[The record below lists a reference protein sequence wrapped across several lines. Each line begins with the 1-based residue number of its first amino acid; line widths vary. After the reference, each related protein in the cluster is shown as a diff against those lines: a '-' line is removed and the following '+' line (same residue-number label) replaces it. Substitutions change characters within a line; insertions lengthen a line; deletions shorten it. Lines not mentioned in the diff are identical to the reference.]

1 MVELITT
8 KQLCEILSVTRQ
20 AVYKWRKSGLPVEID
35 NSGRGGRPKWYV
47 KKRTKSGIY
56 ITIAE
61 GNTRK
66 DIIDRLK
73 ADSETYQKREE

>member
-1 MVELITT
+1 MIGE
-8 KQLCEILSVTRQ
+8 KSLSG
-20 AVYKWRKSGLPVEID
+20 YKKESKRD
-35 NSGRGGRPKWYV
+35 PKWFV

-66 DIIDRLK
+66 DIIDKLK
-73 ADSETYQKREE
+73 ADSETYYQKREVKDGKEIH

>member
-1 MVELITT
+1 M
-8 KQLCEILSVTRQ
+8 SG
-20 AVYKWRKSGLPVEID
+20 YKKENKRD
-35 NSGRGGRPKWYV
+35 PKWYV
-47 KKRTKSGIY
+47 KKKTKSGIY

>member
-1 MVELITT
+1 MVGFKNEKT
-8 KQLCEILSVTRQ
+8 KR
-20 AVYKWRKSGLPVEID
+20 
-35 NSGRGGRPKWYV
+35 NPKWYV

>member
-35 NSGRGGRPKWYV
+35 NSGRGGRLIRYDW
-47 KKRTKSGIY
+47 
-56 ITIAE
+56 
-61 GNTRK
+61 RK
-66 DIIDRLK
+66 VIGWLQERK
-73 ADSETYQKREE
+73 N

>member
-1 MVELITT
+1 MTGY
-8 KQLCEILSVTRQ
+8 KKEI
-20 AVYKWRKSGLPVEID
+20 KRK
-35 NSGRGGRPKWYV
+35 PKWYV

-66 DIIDRLK
+66 DIIDGLK